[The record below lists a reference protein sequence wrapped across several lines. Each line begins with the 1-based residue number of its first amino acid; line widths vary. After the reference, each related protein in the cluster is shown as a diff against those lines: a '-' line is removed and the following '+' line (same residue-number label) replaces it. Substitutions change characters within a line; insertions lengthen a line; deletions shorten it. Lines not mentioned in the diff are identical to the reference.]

1 MDNKWI
7 SITIIVILTIGTIAN
22 GLFYL
27 QESSKLKNAESEI
40 AALKGNVPILEDG
53 ISTLGGNL
61 SAVEKDV
68 SILEGGIFTLE
79 GNISTIESDVSTMG
93 GNLSTVGESVST
105 LAGNLSAVEGDVST
119 LEGNLS
125 TVEESSFTLAE
136 NLSAVEGD
144 VSILEGNLSI
154 VEGDVSALEGNL
166 SAVEGD
172 VSTVKGD
179 VSTLEGNLSTVKG
192 DVSTLKA
199 ELLEIDSHSLQE
211 VVTIIEPSVVRIETN
226 IGSGSGVIITNT
238 GWVLT
243 NYHVL
248 AGANSN
254 SIDIILANGMT
265 YNGVTP
271 YIGHDFLDLAL
282 LKVDS
287 TRIDFPEA
295 VLGLSADIAVG
306 DGAVAIGYP
315 LWPELSGQAT
325 FTKGIVSAIQS
336 TDIYDGKTNE
346 YIQTNAAINPGNSG
360 GPLVNLDGEVIGIT
374 TWAIRV
380 YGNEIWVGLNFA
392 IPIDDA
398 KSFIE
403 EVTR

>member
-1 MDNKWI
+1 MNK
-7 SITIIVILTIGTIAN
+7 LIGTLIISMLILGTITN
-22 GLFYL
+22 WVFSL
-27 QESSKLKNAESEI
+27 QESSRLNDTEAEI
-40 AALKGNVPILEDG
+40 AVLKGNVPILEDG
-53 ISTLGGNL
+53 I
-61 SAVEKDV
+61 
-68 SILEGGIFTLE
+68 
-79 GNISTIESDVSTMG
+79 
-93 GNLSTVGESVST
+93 
-105 LAGNLSAVEGDVST
+105 ST

-325 FTKGIVSAIQS
+325 FTNGIVSAIRS
-336 TDIYDGKTNE
+336 FYEDGKTNE

-360 GPLVNLDGEVIGIT
+360 GPLVNLKGEVIGIN
-374 TWAIRV
+374 TWGIRD
-380 YGNEIWVGLNFA
+380 YDGEIWEGLGFA

-398 KSFIE
+398 KSLIE

>member
-1 MDNKWI
+1 MNK
-7 SITIIVILTIGTIAN
+7 LIGTLIISMLILGTITN
-22 GLFYL
+22 WVFSL
-27 QESSKLKNAESEI
+27 QESSRLNDTEAEI
-40 AALKGNVPILEDG
+40 AVLKGNVPILEDG
-53 ISTLGGNL
+53 I
-61 SAVEKDV
+61 
-68 SILEGGIFTLE
+68 
-79 GNISTIESDVSTMG
+79 
-93 GNLSTVGESVST
+93 
-105 LAGNLSAVEGDVST
+105 ST

-154 VEGDVSALEGNL
+154 VEGDISALEGNL

-360 GPLVNLDGEVIGIT
+360 GPLVNLKGEVIGIN
-374 TWAIRV
+374 TWGIRD
-380 YGNEIWVGLNFA
+380 YDGEIWEGLGFA

-398 KSFIE
+398 KSLIE

>member
-1 MDNKWI
+1 MNKLIGTLII
-7 SITIIVILTIGTIAN
+7 SILILGTITN
-22 GLFYL
+22 WVFSL
-27 QESSKLKNAESEI
+27 QESSRLNDTEAEI
-40 AALKGNVPILEDG
+40 AALKDNVPILENG
-53 ISTLGGNL
+53 ISTLEGNL
-61 SAVEKDV
+61 SAVEGDV
-68 SILEGGIFTLE
+68 SAVKGDVSTLEGSLTTVEGDVSAVKGDVSTLE
-79 GNISTIESDVSTMG
+79 GNLSAVEGDVSAVKGDVST
-93 GNLSTVGESVST
+93 LE
-105 LAGNLSAVEGDVST
+105 GNLSAVEGDVST
-119 LEGNLS
+119 LES
-125 TVEESSFTLAE
+125 
-136 NLSAVEGD
+136 
-144 VSILEGNLSI
+144 
-154 VEGDVSALEGNL
+154 
-166 SAVEGD
+166 
-172 VSTVKGD
+172 
-179 VSTLEGNLSTVKG
+179 
-192 DVSTLKA
+192 

-248 AGANSN
+248 AGANLN
-254 SIDIILANGMT
+254 SIDITLANGMT

-271 YIGHDFLDLAL
+271 YTGHDFLDLAL
-282 LKVDS
+282 LKIDS

-295 VLGLSADIAVG
+295 VLGLSADVAAG
-306 DGAVAIGYP
+306 DGAIAVGYP

-336 TDIYDGKTNE
+336 TDIYDGKTNK

>member
-1 MDNKWI
+1 MNK
-7 SITIIVILTIGTIAN
+7 LIGTLIISMLILGTITN
-22 GLFYL
+22 WVFSL
-27 QESSKLKNAESEI
+27 QESSRLNDIEAEI
-40 AALKGNVPILEDG
+40 AVLKGNVPILEDG
-53 ISTLGGNL
+53 ISIMEENLSAVEGNLSIVEGDVSTLEGNL
-61 SAVEKDV
+61 SAVEGNL
-68 SILEGGIFTLE
+68 SIVEG
-79 GNISTIESDVSTMG
+79 DVST
-93 GNLSTVGESVST
+93 LE
-105 LAGNLSAVEGDVST
+105 GNLSAVEGDVST
-119 LEGNLS
+119 LE
-125 TVEESSFTLAE
+125 
-136 NLSAVEGD
+136 
-144 VSILEGNLSI
+144 
-154 VEGDVSALEGNL
+154 
-166 SAVEGD
+166 
-172 VSTVKGD
+172 
-179 VSTLEGNLSTVKG
+179 
-192 DVSTLKA
+192 A

-248 AGANSN
+248 AGANLN

-271 YIGHDFLDLAL
+271 YGHDFLDLAL
-282 LKVDS
+282 LKIDS

-295 VLGLSADIAVG
+295 VLGSSADIVVGGGAIAV
-306 DGAVAIGYP
+306 GYP